1 MESSEHPEFSILGWP
16 CSGVFC
22 RLHPTLT
29 LCGLANFEQLSFL
42 IYEMWILIESS
53 CQACHDAYKR
63 SHIENVG
70 LVPKEVG
77 ANNAIMLAGVMMM
90 MMVNI
95 RVKGLLVTLC
105 LFLPLWLTVV
115 PKLCLTLLKKKKVFA
130 LEDDPA
136 PSCLLAGPSAL
147 WSSQLEDS

>member
-1 MESSEHPEFSILGWP
+1 MGHMARQEVGVESSEHPEFSILGWP

-22 RLHPTLT
+22 RLYPTLT
-29 LCGLANFEQLSFL
+29 LCDLANFEQLSFL

-53 CQACHDAYKR
+53 CQACQACHDDYKR

-77 ANNAIMLAGVMMM
+77 ANNVIMLAGVMM

-95 RVKGLLVTLC
+95 RVKGLLITLC

-115 PKLCLTLLKKKKVFA
+115 PKLCRTLLKKKKKKA
-130 LEDDPA
+130 LPWKMTLH
-136 PSCLLAGPSAL
+136 PHVS
-147 WSSQLEDS
+147 